1 MDNYRSPRYV
11 AVGLRYSQPVFGSF
25 EWRSEVY
32 THLNINYIEDVA
44 QLAMLRRGLSCPYL
58 SGSTG
63 LIFTTP
69 VSPLAVYAVYYDD
82 PRHRF
87 AVYGHLGYILFRS
100 RSLE

>member
-1 MDNYRSPRYV
+1 
-11 AVGLRYSQPVFGSF
+11 
-25 EWRSEVY
+25 
-32 THLNINYIEDVA
+32 
-44 QLAMLRRGLSCPYL
+44 MLRWGLNRTYL

-63 LIFTTP
+63 LLFTTP